1 MNESGWIKTYIVP
14 MVDAE
19 GAVGLTDDVAL
30 LAVSG
35 PTIVTMDTLVEGRH
49 FLPTDPIDTVGQ
61 KLIRVNVSDIFAKG
75 ALPGEA
81 LLSVAWPK
89 QRSEAQFA
97 NLMAGISRDL
107 DTFKMALIGGD
118 LVGTDGPLTLTL
130 TLTGRCLG
138 DRPVRRSE
146 GRAGQAVYVSGEI
159 GWGGIGLTAARAG
172 RASAAAERY
181 RIPDISSAILAK
193 QVAEVASASMDISD
207 GLFLDA
213 LRLAEASGCGVRLD
227 LEHVPLA
234 RPTDDLDQ
242 IIEQCTSGDDYQIL
256 MVADSDAPLPGF
268 TKIGVLTESKGLQ
281 LAYCESDVNTPSTL
295 GFEH

>member
-1 MNESGWIKTYIVP
+1 MNESDWIKTHIAP
-14 MVDAE
+14 LVDAE

-30 LAVSG
+30 LTAPG
-35 PTIVTMDTLVEGRH
+35 PTIVTMDTLVEGTH
-49 FLPTDPIDTVGQ
+49 FLSTDPADTVGQ

-75 ALPGEA
+75 ALPAQA

-89 QRSEAQFA
+89 QRSEQLFA

-107 DTFKMALIGGD
+107 NSFKASLIGGD

-130 TLTGRCLG
+130 TLAGTCLADG
-138 DRPVRRSE
+138 PVRRS
-146 GRAGQAVYVSGEI
+146 GGQVGQAIYVSGEI
-159 GWGGIGLTAARAG
+159 GWGGIGLADARAG

-181 RIPDISSAILAK
+181 RMPDIGSATSAK
-193 QVAEVASASMDISD
+193 RVAEVASASMDISD
-207 GLFLDA
+207 GLLIDA
-213 LRLAEASGCGVRLD
+213 SRLAEASGCGVRLD
-227 LEHVPLA
+227 LDLVPLA
-234 RPTDDLDQ
+234 RPTDEVDQ
-242 IIEQCTSGDDYQIL
+242 ILEQCTAGDDYKIL
-256 MVADSDAPLPGF
+256 MAADSDVAIPGF